1 VSVTVTVPATRR
13 TGRGKNENNRVRAAG
28 KLPAVLYGSNKDP
41 LAISINPRDIEKV
54 FRSKFGYNT
63 IIELDVDGVE
73 KEPSMIVD
81 WQLHPVRDT
90 ILHVDFKRIDMTKR
104 VAVNLP
110 VNLTGV
116 PFGIKNQGG
125 TLDTVVR
132 AVAVECLPGEIPE
145 AIDANISGLK
155 LGDALRAG
163 ELKLPEGMV
172 LLTRATQ
179 VVAQIAGTR
188 ASALAEK
195 EKKEGEEAAD

>member
-1 VSVTVTVPATRR
+1 VSVTVRVAAVRR

-28 KLPAVLYGSNKDP
+28 KLPAILYGSQKDP
-41 LAISINPRDIEKV
+41 LAISVDPREIEKV

-81 WQLHPVRDT
+81 WQLHPIKDT
-90 ILHVDFKRIDMTKR
+90 IVHVDFKRIDMNKR
-104 VAVNLP
+104 VAVKLP

-125 TLDTVVR
+125 TLDTSIR
-132 AVAVECLPGEIPE
+132 AVAVECLPGDIPE
-145 AIDANISGLK
+145 AIDADISGLK
-155 LGDALRAG
+155 LSESLRAG

-172 LLTRATQ
+172 LLTRASQ

-195 EKKEGEEAAD
+195 EQQEEAVVE